1 MGKMPIPKATV
12 HKIIKLRKTGHSLPE
27 IKLIVG
33 HSGATV
39 FKYTRGIKVLSKFRD
54 SWRGKWGGSSRRSLR
69 RWEDSRKMAEQLMIL
84 PLKKR
89 DLLLIL
95 ACLYWGEG
103 TKKELNLINSDP
115 KLISTFVFCLQT
127 LGIQRKDL
135 KITVRIYEDINRSQA
150 IRYWADVLN
159 ISKNKI
165 MGVNILGGKKKGKL
179 PYGMCRVRVKKSA
192 VHFKLIM
199 SMIELISKEC
209 RRSSMDRTRDS

>member
-1 MGKMPIPKATV
+1 MYMGKMPIPKATV

-39 FKYTRGIKVLSKFRD
+39 FKYT
-54 SWRGKWGGSSRRSLR
+54 
-69 RWEDSRKMAEQLMIL
+69 RKMAEQLMIL

-179 PYGMCRVRVKKSA
+179 PYGMCRVR
-192 VHFKLIM
+192 
-199 SMIELISKEC
+199 
-209 RRSSMDRTRDS
+209 